1 MSHQCLHSTNLHIVF
16 MRTLPA
22 KMLIFRNSLGSG
34 RAVLL
39 VARPIVDT
47 GWDWLYGVNKQQT
60 IILLNNSHCLIKHN
74 NTTMVQHFINIFTIV
89 LLQHKNFFLF
99 VKANTYN
106 KNVLYR
112 YKTGTTNVILHDC
125 HQMEREELELLYNV
139 SDVLCI
145 NRLWHKAVAAK
156 ILTTGPYNRSE

>member
-16 MRTLPA
+16 MRMLPA

-34 RAVLL
+34 RVVLL

-89 LLQHKNFFLF
+89 LLQHKNFFYLLRQIHITRTF
-99 VKANTYN
+99 YTDIKQVQLMLYFTIVIRWKE
-106 KNVLYR
+106 KN
-112 YKTGTTNVILHDC
+112 
-125 HQMEREELELLYNV
+125 
-139 SDVLCI
+139 
-145 NRLWHKAVAAK
+145 
-156 ILTTGPYNRSE
+156 